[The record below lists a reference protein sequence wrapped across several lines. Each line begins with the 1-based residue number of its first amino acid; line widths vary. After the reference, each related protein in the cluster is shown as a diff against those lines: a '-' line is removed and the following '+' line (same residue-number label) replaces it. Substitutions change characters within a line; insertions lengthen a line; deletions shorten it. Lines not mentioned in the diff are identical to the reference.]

1 MLHHAVTDGWSTSL
15 ICRELTT
22 SYNAFVNGQQPA
34 HPPLAVQYADY
45 GGWQRTWLKQNLMQ
59 SQVLLAFKLWCPS
72 GTLQALTLHVAC
84 TSVAQDWCAQL
95 HRPLQPQVLSCLWP
109 EGETNTLQALLT
121 TPDWLQLNFW
131 REALAGAPM
140 LWSFPTDFTRPAYPS
155 GKGARVVCTIP
166 PSDVQ
171 GLRQLAAQAR
181 PLLCLC
187 WQGCIVA
194 SLSMPCGAKVHRP
207 CTM

>member
-1 MLHHAVTDGWSTSL
+1 MHSCTVP
-15 ICRELTT
+15 CNPR
-22 SYNAFVNGQQPA
+22 YCPA
-34 HPPLAVQYADY
+34 Y
-45 GGWQRTWLKQNLMQ
+45 GLK
-59 SQVLLAFKLWCPS
+59 ARPTLW
-72 GTLQALTLHVAC
+72 
-84 TSVAQDWCAQL
+84 
-95 HRPLQPQVLSCLWP
+95 
-109 EGETNTLQALLT
+109 QALLT